1 MQTEWN
7 YTHCRFGVAVR
18 DVTPPVGIYARSWG
32 AATHEIAEGIHR
44 PMLASAAVLV
54 PLEGSAPELV
64 LVALDLGWFPYLPD
78 EDALR
83 ADVLKRIGKAEGTLL
98 INLSHT
104 HAGANLNSHL
114 EDLPG
119 TELIKPYLAQLAD
132 QVTGAIEDARES
144 LAPAWLTFGQGR
156 CELAHNRDLWDAEAQ
171 RFVCGYNPGAP
182 ADDTLVVVRVS
193 GEEGQT
199 RAILYNY
206 ACHPTTLAWQNR
218 LLSPDFIGAA
228 REVLE
233 RAFDA
238 PALFLQGA
246 SGELAPRDNYVG
258 DPAIADRN
266 GRQLGYAAAAVVESL
281 PPAGTRFVYQGLVV
295 SGADLGTWGYAPIEG
310 AALAACAELRA
321 ETVEVELT
329 LREPPD
335 PTLPAK
341 LAAATEHA
349 EREKLTRKILLQE
362 ALGSDPAY
370 TMPIWIWRL
379 GQAALVAIPNEP
391 YSAFQQRLRQRFAGT
406 PLLVLGVTNGTAG
419 YLTPQE
425 IYGRGIYQERQSP
438 FASGCL
444 EATIAAAEQGLER
457 GIGGEPSPP
466 NEFGV

>member
-1 MQTEWN
+1 MQTEQTDWN

-18 DVTPPVGIYARSWG
+18 DITPPVGIYARSWG
-32 AATHEIAEGIHR
+32 AASHEIAEGVHR
-44 PMLASAAVLV
+44 PMLASATVLA
-54 PLEGSAPELV
+54 PLAGDTPELV

-83 ADVLKRIGKAEGTLL
+83 ANVLQRIGKAEGTLL
-98 INLSHT
+98 INMSHT
-104 HAGANLNSHL
+104 HAGANVNSRL
-114 EDLPG
+114 EGVPG
-119 TELIKPYLAQLAD
+119 AEMIIPYLAHVTD
-132 QVTGAIEDARES
+132 QVTHAIEEAREA

-156 CELAHNRDLWDAEAQ
+156 CELAHNRDFWDAEAQ

-182 ADDTLVVVRVS
+182 ADDTLVVVRVT

-199 RAILYNY
+199 RAILFNY

-218 LLSPDFIGAA
+218 LLSPDFVGAA

-233 RAFDA
+233 RAFEA
-238 PALFLQGA
+238 PAIFLQGA

-258 DPAIADRN
+258 EPAIADRN
-266 GRQLGYAAAAVVESL
+266 GRQLGYAVAAVIESL

-295 SGADLGTWGYAPIEG
+295 SGADLGTWGYEPLDDD
-310 AALAACAELRA
+310 ALAACTQLRA
-321 ETVEVELT
+321 ETIEVELM

-341 LAAATEHA
+341 LAAATEHH

-362 ALGSDPAY
+362 ALGSDPAH

-391 YSAFQQRLRQRFAGT
+391 YSALQQRLRQRFVGT
-406 PLLVLGVTNGTAG
+406 SLLVLGVTNGTAG
-419 YLTPQE
+419 YLTPQDL
-425 IYGRGIYQERQSP
+425 YGRGIYQERQSP

-444 EATIAAAEQGLER
+444 EATIAAAERGLEQM
-457 GIGGEPSPP
+457 IGTR
-466 NEFGV
+466 

>member
-32 AATHEIAEGIHR
+32 AASHEIAEGIHR
-44 PMLASAAVLV
+44 PLLVSAAVLA
-54 PLEGSAPELV
+54 PLEGAAPELV

-78 EDALR
+78 EHALR
-83 ADVLKRIGKAEGTLL
+83 ADVLQRIGKAEDTLL

-104 HAGANLNSHL
+104 HAGANINSRIAGV
-114 EDLPG
+114 PG
-119 TELIKPYLAQLAD
+119 AELIQPYLAQLAD
-132 QVTGAIEDARES
+132 QVTRVIEQARQS

-156 CELAHNRDLWDAEAQ
+156 CELAHNRDFWDAEAQ
-171 RFVCGYNPGAP
+171 RFVCGYNPGAA
-182 ADDTLVVVRVS
+182 ADDTLLVVRVS
-193 GEEGQT
+193 GEAGQT
-199 RAILYNY
+199 RAILFNY

-228 REVLE
+228 REVIE

-238 PALFLQGA
+238 PAIFLQGA
-246 SGELAPRDNYVG
+246 LGDLAPRDNYVG
-258 DPAIADRN
+258 DPSIADRN

-281 PPAGTRFVYQGLVV
+281 PPPGTRFVYQGLVV
-295 SGADLGTWGYAPIEG
+295 SGADLGTWGYMPLDAD
-310 AALAACAELRA
+310 ALAACAKLHA

-341 LAAATEHA
+341 LAAATEHH
-349 EREKLTRKILLQE
+349 EREKLLRKILLQE
-362 ALGSDPAY
+362 ALGSDPQY

-391 YSAFQQRLRQRFAGT
+391 YVVFQQRLRQRFVGT

-425 IYGRGIYQERQSP
+425 LYGQGIYQERQSP
-438 FASGCL
+438 FAIGCL
-444 EATIAAAEQGLER
+444 EATIAAAEHGLEQVFVR
-457 GIGGEPSPP
+457 
-466 NEFGV
+466 

>member
-1 MQTEWN
+1 MQQDWS
-7 YTHCRFGVAVR
+7 YAHCRFGVAAT

-32 AATHEIAEGIHR
+32 AATHEIAEGVHR
-44 PMLASAAVLV
+44 PMLASAAVLA
-54 PLEGSAPELV
+54 PLEGDAPELV

-78 EDALR
+78 EHALR
-83 ADVLKRIGKAEGTLL
+83 EDVLRRSGKAEGTLL

-104 HAGANLNSHL
+104 HAGANVNSRL
-114 EDLPG
+114 SGYPG
-119 TELIKPYLAQLAD
+119 AELIKPYLAHLAD
-132 QVTGAIEDARES
+132 QVTLAIEQARQS

-156 CELAHNRDLWDAEAQ
+156 CELAQNRDFWDAEAQ

-182 ADDTLVVVRVS
+182 ADDTLLVARVS
-193 GEEGQT
+193 GEDGQT
-199 RAILYNY
+199 RAILFNY

-218 LLSPDFIGAA
+218 LLSPDFVGAA

-233 RAFDA
+233 RAYGA

-246 SGELAPRDNYVG
+246 SGDLGPRDDYVG
-258 DPAIADRN
+258 DTQIADRN

-295 SGADLGTWGYAPIEG
+295 SGADLGTWGYAPIDD
-310 AALAACAELRA
+310 AAQAASQQLRA
-321 ETVEVELT
+321 ETAVAELT

-341 LAAATEHA
+341 LAAATEHH

-362 ALGSDPAY
+362 ALGSDPEHS
-370 TMPIWIWRL
+370 MPIWIWRL
-379 GQAALVAIPNEP
+379 GQAVLVAIPNEP
-391 YSAFQQRLRQRFAGT
+391 YSVFQQRLRQSFAGT

-425 IYGRGIYQERQSP
+425 LYGRGIYQERQSP
-438 FASGCL
+438 FAAGCL
-444 EATIAAAEQGLER
+444 EATIAAAEQGLEQVLGAAAR
-457 GIGGEPSPP
+457 AT
-466 NEFGV
+466 V